1 MISINIEFDSIQNLK
16 RKIIVKEKQLAN
28 ILQLYDKQQTF
39 KIADFLT
46 SEIDK
51 DNLQDTIDFVVS
63 DDTSKNSNF
72 KDELYGGDEYEGI
85 FLEGNQYL
93 LASSEGE
100 VTIIDMI
107 SEDHGVSVKDT
118 RVKFTEESFIIL
130 ITNKEETLD
139 WIKKYRADK

>member
-1 MISINIEFDSIQNLK
+1 M
-16 RKIIVKEKQLAN
+16 KEKQIEN
-28 ILQLYDKQQTF
+28 VLQLYGKQQTF
-39 KIADFLT
+39 KIEDFLI

-51 DNLQDTIDFVVS
+51 NNIQDTIDFVVS

-72 KDELYGGDEYEGI
+72 KDELYEGDEYEGI

-93 LASSEGE
+93 LASSVGE

>member
-1 MISINIEFDSIQNLK
+1 MCGLPILSQNLK
-16 RKIIVKEKQLAN
+16 LEENIVKEKQ
-28 ILQLYDKQQTF
+28 IETVLQLYGKQQIF
-39 KIADFLT
+39 KIEDYLI

-51 DNLQDTIDFVVS
+51 NNIQDTIDFVVS

-72 KDELYGGDEYEGI
+72 KDELYEGDEYEGI

>member
-1 MISINIEFDSIQNLK
+1 M
-16 RKIIVKEKQLAN
+16 
-28 ILQLYDKQQTF
+28 QT
-39 KIADFLT
+39 A
-46 SEIDK
+46 
-51 DNLQDTIDFVVS
+51 
-63 DDTSKNSNF
+63 DTSKNSNF
-72 KDELYGGDEYEGI
+72 KDELYEGDEYEGI

>member
-1 MISINIEFDSIQNLK
+1 M
-16 RKIIVKEKQLAN
+16 KEKQLAN
-28 ILQLYDKQQTF
+28 ILQLYDKQQIF
-39 KIADFLT
+39 KIADFLI

-63 DDTSKNSNF
+63 NNSNDSNF
-72 KDELYGGDEYEGI
+72 KDVMYEEDEYDRI

-93 LASSEGE
+93 LASSEEE

-107 SEDHGVSVKDT
+107 SEAHGVSTKDT
-118 RVKFTEESFIIL
+118 RVKFIEESFIRL

-139 WIKKYRADK
+139 WIKKYRTYR

>member
-1 MISINIEFDSIQNLK
+1 MCGLPILSQNLK
-16 RKIIVKEKQLAN
+16 LEENIVKEKQ
-28 ILQLYDKQQTF
+28 IETVLQLYGKQQIF
-39 KIADFLT
+39 KIEDYLI

-51 DNLQDTIDFVVS
+51 NNIQDTIDFVVS

-72 KDELYGGDEYEGI
+72 KDELYEGDEYEGI

-93 LASSEGE
+93 LASSVGE

-118 RVKFTEESFIIL
+118 RVKFTEENFIIL

>member
-1 MISINIEFDSIQNLK
+1 M
-16 RKIIVKEKQLAN
+16 KEKRLAN

-63 DDTSKNSNF
+63 NNSNNSNF
-72 KDELYGGDEYEGI
+72 KDELYEEDEYEGI

>member
-1 MISINIEFDSIQNLK
+1 M
-16 RKIIVKEKQLAN
+16 KEKQLAN
-28 ILQLYDKQQTF
+28 ILQLYDKQQIF
-39 KIADFLT
+39 KIADFLI

-63 DDTSKNSNF
+63 NNSYDSNF
-72 KDELYGGDEYEGI
+72 KEVMYEEDEYDRI

-107 SEDHGVSVKDT
+107 SEAHGVSTKDT
-118 RVKFTEESFIIL
+118 RVKFIEESFIRL

-139 WIKKYRADK
+139 WIKKYRTYR

>member
-72 KDELYGGDEYEGI
+72 KDELYEGDEYEGI

>member
-1 MISINIEFDSIQNLK
+1 M
-16 RKIIVKEKQLAN
+16 KEKQLAN

-63 DDTSKNSNF
+63 NNSNNSNF
-72 KDELYGGDEYEGI
+72 KDELYEEDEYEGI

-93 LASSEGE
+93 LSSSEGE

-107 SEDHGVSVKDT
+107 SEDHGVRIEDT

>member
-16 RKIIVKEKQLAN
+16 RKIIVKEKRLAN

-63 DDTSKNSNF
+63 NNSNNSNF
-72 KDELYGGDEYEGI
+72 KDELYEEDEYEGI

>member
-1 MISINIEFDSIQNLK
+1 M
-16 RKIIVKEKQLAN
+16 KEKQLAN
-28 ILQLYDKQQTF
+28 ILQLYDKQQIF
-39 KIADFLT
+39 KIADFLI

-63 DDTSKNSNF
+63 NNSYDSNF
-72 KDELYGGDEYEGI
+72 KDVMYEEDEYDRI

-107 SEDHGVSVKDT
+107 SEAHGVSTKDT
-118 RVKFTEESFIIL
+118 RVKFIEESFIRL

-139 WIKKYRADK
+139 WIKKYRTYR

>member
-1 MISINIEFDSIQNLK
+1 MCGLPILSQNLK
-16 RKIIVKEKQLAN
+16 LEENIVKEKQIEN
-28 ILQLYDKQQTF
+28 VLQLYGKQQIF
-39 KIADFLT
+39 KIEDFLI

-51 DNLQDTIDFVVS
+51 NNIQDTIDFVVS

-72 KDELYGGDEYEGI
+72 KDELYEGDEYEGI

>member
-63 DDTSKNSNF
+63 NNSNNSNF
-72 KDELYGGDEYEGI
+72 KDELYEEDEYEGI

-93 LASSEGE
+93 LSSSEGE

-107 SEDHGVSVKDT
+107 SEDHGVRIEDT

-139 WIKKYRADK
+139 WIKKYRAGK

>member
-1 MISINIEFDSIQNLK
+1 M
-16 RKIIVKEKQLAN
+16 KEKQIEN
-28 ILQLYDKQQTF
+28 VLQLYGKQQIF
-39 KIADFLT
+39 KIEDFLI

-51 DNLQDTIDFVVS
+51 NNIQDTIDFVVS

-72 KDELYGGDEYEGI
+72 KDELYEGDEYEGI

-130 ITNKEETLD
+130 ITNKEGTLD

>member
-1 MISINIEFDSIQNLK
+1 M
-16 RKIIVKEKQLAN
+16 
-28 ILQLYDKQQTF
+28 YDKQQIF
-39 KIADFLT
+39 KIADFLI

-63 DDTSKNSNF
+63 NNSYDSNF
-72 KDELYGGDEYEGI
+72 KEVMYEEDEYDRI

-107 SEDHGVSVKDT
+107 SEAHGVSTKDT
-118 RVKFTEESFIIL
+118 RVKFIEESFIRL

-139 WIKKYRADK
+139 WIKKYRTYR

>member
-63 DDTSKNSNF
+63 NNSNNSNF
-72 KDELYGGDEYEGI
+72 KDELYEEDEYEGI

-93 LASSEGE
+93 LSSSEGE

-107 SEDHGVSVKDT
+107 SEDHGVRIEDT

>member
-1 MISINIEFDSIQNLK
+1 M
-16 RKIIVKEKQLAN
+16 KEKQLAN
-28 ILQLYDKQQTF
+28 ILQLYDKQQIF
-39 KIADFLT
+39 KIADFLI

-63 DDTSKNSNF
+63 NNSYDSNF
-72 KDELYGGDEYEGI
+72 KDVMYVEEDEYDRI

-107 SEDHGVSVKDT
+107 SEAHGVSTKDT
-118 RVKFTEESFIIL
+118 RVKFIEESFIRL

-139 WIKKYRADK
+139 WIKKYRTYR

>member
-16 RKIIVKEKQLAN
+16 RKIIVKEKRLAN
-28 ILQLYDKQQTF
+28 ILQLYNKQQTF

-63 DDTSKNSNF
+63 NNSNNSNF
-72 KDELYGGDEYEGI
+72 KDELYEEDEYEGI

>member
-1 MISINIEFDSIQNLK
+1 MCGLPILSQNLK
-16 RKIIVKEKQLAN
+16 LEENIVKEKQ
-28 ILQLYDKQQTF
+28 IETVLQLYGKQQIF
-39 KIADFLT
+39 KIEDYLI

-51 DNLQDTIDFVVS
+51 NNIQDTIDFVVS

-72 KDELYGGDEYEGI
+72 KDELYEGDEYEGI

-93 LASSEGE
+93 LASSVGE

>member
-1 MISINIEFDSIQNLK
+1 M
-16 RKIIVKEKQLAN
+16 KEKQLAN

-72 KDELYGGDEYEGI
+72 KDELYEGDEYEGI